1 MRGRTEHLEKTGKFE
16 KTAHYEKQNLPSLK
30 NVSSNIK
37 TSIWFINTCLI
48 FKQFL
53 FQNVADRVVVVADR
67 VPVVAN
73 RVVVVANRVVVV
85 ADTAVVV
92 GDTLADILVDIA
104 GIVMDR
110 LLYLG
115 FNVSMYGAI
124 HKRRPH

>member
-1 MRGRTEHLEKTGKFE
+1 MRGRTERLEKTGKFE

-53 FQNVADRVVVVADR
+53 FQNAADRVVVIADR
-67 VPVVAN
+67 VPVVANAN

-85 ADTAVVV
+85 ADTA
-92 GDTLADILVDIA
+92 DTLADILVDIA